1 MQVGLQN
8 ICRFDNFYE
17 VCSCHFF
24 DPNCKLQKFAGLTG
38 FGEFSRVALT
48 NGGPF
53 DAKTFDR
60 KKEEDKD
67 EAFSKHEKLQCST

>member
-1 MQVGLQN
+1 MISGRRRGSVLAT
-8 ICRFDNFYE
+8 
-17 VCSCHFF
+17 FF
-24 DPNCKLQKFAGLTG
+24 TQTAKLQKFAGLTG
-38 FGEFSRVALT
+38 FGEFARVALT

-67 EAFSKHEKLQCST
+67 EAFSEHE